1 MKKSLFLIM
10 ALSLGMFV
18 VACGGDTKKGGDVKD
33 APEAAQ
39 TEEVDAEAE
48 EAVQAY
54 EAWLVKY
61 DSLYTLSEK
70 GEDVT
75 DQILD
80 LQTNTV
86 FEVSEKLMKTESKR
100 NADQQARVKAVEEK
114 AEAIKQ
120 KILNN

>member
-1 MKKSLFLIM
+1 MKKALFLVL
-10 ALSLGMFV
+10 ALSFGMFV
-18 VACGGDTKKGGDVKD
+18 VACGDAKKGGDAQQAG
-33 APEAAQ
+33 APEA
-39 TEEVDAEAE
+39 TEVDAEAE

-120 KILNN
+120 KIMNN